1 MSIETIA
8 SPIII
13 KYFTQ
18 CFDFIVSKILKR
30 NRIWISQED
39 KDELVSGLRI
49 ATYLIRY
56 ALKSHNGKRQLTFG
70 SSSQSI
76 DVEIISY
83 WLYDYFLNF
92 YYATLTK
99 KIKKQIV
106 VIHNLM
112 ASMDMLWGYSHSFRG
127 DNVIDTAYSLRYQQ
141 SFCKPPNPENIKQ
154 GKEIADKIFEIV
166 LPDLLKAYTELTKL
180 FQRENLID

>member
-1 MSIETIA
+1 MHVY
-8 SPIII
+8 P
-13 KYFTQ
+13 
-18 CFDFIVSKILKR
+18 LK
-30 NRIWISQED
+30 
-39 KDELVSGLRI
+39 KH
-49 ATYLIRY
+49 
-56 ALKSHNGKRQLTFG
+56 KSL
-70 SSSQSI
+70 
-76 DVEIISY
+76 
-83 WLYDYFLNF
+83 
-92 YYATLTK
+92 
-99 KIKKQIV
+99 KQIV